1 MVSKPKK
8 AGRGSARKKNRGGR
22 PPVAD
27 EDKRNTLVRVLV
39 TATELEE
46 LKMAAAYAS
55 TTMSTWVRG
64 VALERARVLIAEK
77 EAARERREQ

>member
-8 AGRGSARKKNRGGR
+8 PSRGGARKKNRGGR
-22 PPVAD
+22 PLVAA
-27 EDKRNTLVRVLV
+27 EDRRDTLVRVLV
-39 TATELEE
+39 TAAELEE
-46 LKMAAAYAS
+46 LKRAAAYAS

-77 EAARERREQ
+77 EAARDRAK